1 MSQALRRQ
9 SVVDELAA
17 LLRTAIL
24 DGTIPAGAPLREV
37 ELSERYAVA
46 RHTLRAALQRLAAEG
61 IVVIEP
67 HRGAHVAVLDLD
79 QLIGLFELRT
89 ALEVEAARLALD
101 RNDGTLPPEVHRAL
115 ARLVAVTRRTR
126 VGWSA
131 IAKAH
136 ADLHASVVAAAGSPR
151 LGAEYERLA
160 AELSLF
166 VLQLRPVWPPE
177 RMRTHHEE
185 LIAGLESEGPEVLR
199 RHLRDGAAAVLET
212 AAAAPPG

>member
-24 DGTIPAGAPLREV
+24 DGTIPAGAPLREM

-67 HRGAHVAVLDLD
+67 HRGARVAVLDLD
-79 QLIGLFELRT
+79 QLMGLFELRT

-101 RNDGTLPPEVHRAL
+101 RNDGTLPPEVHQAL
-115 ARLVAVTRRTR
+115 ARPRRRHTPPARRAGRRSRRRTPTCTRRSSPPPAARASRPSTS
-126 VGWSA
+126 GW
-131 IAKAH
+131 
-136 ADLHASVVAAAGSPR
+136 PR
-151 LGAEYERLA
+151 
-160 AELSLF
+160 S
-166 VLQLRPVWPPE
+166 
-177 RMRTHHEE
+177 
-185 LIAGLESEGPEVLR
+185 
-199 RHLRDGAAAVLET
+199 
-212 AAAAPPG
+212 